1 MGKIIA
7 ITNEEKEQIKYYH
20 SKEYNDRAIMEA
32 TGLSY
37 NKVYYIRHI
46 VLKLPPYN
54 NRKTVAKNGELI
66 LTYFRQGIPIK
77 RISTLLNIGV
87 WSIRE
92 YLRKKGL
99 VRLHSKITTTK
110 HIGKRELS
118 IIIGTLLGDAT
129 LYINKSS
136 KNNNAALI
144 IRHSLKQKIYTEYL
158 YSCLKPLNPRI
169 KLVKIPGHTLNGRQI
184 KNSYQIELKTTVFKE
199 LTVLKKQFYPKGV
212 KDINFD
218 LLSTYY
224 NAEALAIHF
233 MDDGSKC
240 VDNKGKI
247 NGFILSTQCFTFESV
262 TKFSY
267 FILGRFGL
275 HSTIL
280 KQNKGYIVRISSKS
294 VNRFISIVKPYIT
307 TDLLYK
313 ISSSK
318 TPLNRET
325 PELDNP
331 VLNPQETEENAKRLE
346 VMPSK

>member
-7 ITNEEKEQIKYYH
+7 ISEKEKELVKYYH
-20 SKEYNDRAIMEA
+20 SKECNDKAIVKA

-37 NKVYYIRHI
+37 NKVYYIRHML
-46 VLKLPPYN
+46 LKLPPYN

-66 LTYFRQGIPIK
+66 LTYFRQEIPIK
-77 RISTLLNIGV
+77 RISSLLNIGV

-99 VRLHSKITTTK
+99 VELHSKISTTK
-110 HIGKRELS
+110 HIGKREMS
-118 IIIGTLLGDAT
+118 IIVGTILGDAT

-158 YSCLKPLNPRI
+158 YSCLRSLNPRI
-169 KLVKIPGHTLNGRQI
+169 KLVKIKGHILNSKEI
-184 KNSYQIELKTTVFKE
+184 KDSYQIELKTPVFKE
-199 LTVLKKQFYPKGV
+199 LTILKKQFYPEGV
-212 KDINFD
+212 KIINFN
-218 LLSTYY
+218 LLNTYY
-224 NAEALAIHF
+224 NVEALAIHF

-240 VDNKGKI
+240 TDNNGKI
-247 NGFILSTQCFTFESV
+247 NGFVLSTQCFTAEEV
-262 TKFSY
+262 NNFSY
-267 FILGRFGL
+267 FLLGKFGL
-275 HSTIL
+275 YSSMVKQHS
-280 KQNKGYIVRISSKS
+280 GYVIRISSRS
-294 VNRFISIVKPYIT
+294 VSKFISLVKPYIT

-325 PELDNP
+325 P
-331 VLNPQETEENAKRLE
+331 
-346 VMPSK
+346 

>member
-7 ITNEEKEQIKYYH
+7 ITEKEKELVKDYH
-20 SKEYNDRAIMEA
+20 SKEYNDKSIVEA

-37 NKVYYIRHI
+37 NKVYYIRHML
-46 VLKLPPYN
+46 LKLPPYN

-66 LTYFRQGIPIK
+66 LTYFRQGVPIK
-77 RISTLLNIGV
+77 RISSLLNIGV

-99 VRLHSKITTTK
+99 VGLHSKISTTK
-110 HIGKRELS
+110 HIGKREMS

-129 LYINKSS
+129 LYVNKSS
-136 KNNNAALI
+136 KNNNATLV

-158 YSCLKPLNPRI
+158 YSCLKSLNPKI
-169 KLVKIPGHTLNGRQI
+169 KLVKIKGHILNSKEI
-184 KNSYQIELKTTVFKE
+184 KDSYQVELKTPVFKE
-199 LTVLKKQFYPKGV
+199 LTILKKQVYPNGV
-212 KDINFD
+212 KIINFN

-224 NAEALAIHF
+224 NAEALSVHF

-240 VDNKGKI
+240 VDSKGKI
-247 NGFILSTQCFTFESV
+247 NGFILSTQCFTIDEL
-262 TKFSY
+262 TRFSY
-267 FILGRFGL
+267 FLLGRFGL
-275 HSTIL
+275 YNSIIR
-280 KQNKGYIVRISSKS
+280 QNTGYVIRISSRS
-294 VNRFISIVKPYIT
+294 VAKFISLVKPYIT

-325 PELDNP
+325 P
-331 VLNPQETEENAKRLE
+331 
-346 VMPSK
+346 

>member
-7 ITNEEKEQIKYYH
+7 ITEKEKELVKDYH
-20 SKEYNDRAIMEA
+20 SKEYNDKSIVEA

-37 NKVYYIRHI
+37 NKVYYIRHML
-46 VLKLPPYN
+46 LKLPPYN

-66 LTYFRQGIPIK
+66 LTYFRQGVPIK
-77 RISTLLNIGV
+77 RISSLLNIGV

-99 VRLHSKITTTK
+99 VGLHSKISTTK
-110 HIGKRELS
+110 HIGKREMS

-129 LYINKSS
+129 LYVNKSS
-136 KNNNAALI
+136 KNNNATLV

-158 YSCLKPLNPRI
+158 YSCLKSLNPKI
-169 KLVKIPGHTLNGRQI
+169 KLVKIKGHILNSKEI
-184 KNSYQIELKTTVFKE
+184 KSSYQVELKTPVFKE
-199 LTVLKKQFYPKGV
+199 LTILKKQVYPNGV
-212 KDINFD
+212 KIINFN

-224 NAEALAIHF
+224 NAEALSVHF

-240 VDNKGKI
+240 VDSKGKI
-247 NGFILSTQCFTFESV
+247 NGFILSTQCFTIDEL
-262 TKFSY
+262 TRFSY
-267 FILGRFGL
+267 FLLGRFGL
-275 HSTIL
+275 YNSIIR
-280 KQNKGYIVRISSKS
+280 QNTGYVIRISSRS
-294 VNRFISIVKPYIT
+294 VAKFISLVKPYIT

-325 PELDNP
+325 P
-331 VLNPQETEENAKRLE
+331 
-346 VMPSK
+346 

>member
-7 ITNEEKEQIKYYH
+7 ITEKEKELVKDYH
-20 SKEYNDRAIMEA
+20 SKEYNDKSIVEA

-37 NKVYYIRHI
+37 NKVYYIRHML
-46 VLKLPPYN
+46 LKLPPYN

-66 LTYFRQGIPIK
+66 LTYFRQGVPIK
-77 RISTLLNIGV
+77 RISSLLNIGV

-99 VRLHSKITTTK
+99 VGLHSKISTTK
-110 HIGKRELS
+110 HIGKREMS

-129 LYINKSS
+129 LYVNKSS
-136 KNNNAALI
+136 KNNNATLV

-158 YSCLKPLNPRI
+158 YSCLKSLNPKI
-169 KLVKIPGHTLNGRQI
+169 KLFKIKVHILNSKEI
-184 KNSYQIELKTTVFKE
+184 KDSYQVELKTPVFKE
-199 LTVLKKQFYPKGV
+199 LTILKKQVYPNGV
-212 KDINFD
+212 KIINFN

-224 NAEALAIHF
+224 NAEALSVHF

-240 VDNKGKI
+240 VDSKGKI
-247 NGFILSTQCFTFESV
+247 NGFILSTQCFTIDEL
-262 TKFSY
+262 TRFSY
-267 FILGRFGL
+267 FLLGRFGL
-275 HSTIL
+275 YNSIIR
-280 KQNKGYIVRISSKS
+280 QNTGYVIRISSRS
-294 VNRFISIVKPYIT
+294 VAKFISLVKPYIT

-325 PELDNP
+325 P
-331 VLNPQETEENAKRLE
+331 
-346 VMPSK
+346 

>member
-1 MGKIIA
+1 MSKIIT
-7 ITNEEKEQIKYYH
+7 ISEEDKELVKYYH
-20 SKEYNDRAIMEA
+20 SKECNDKAIAEA

-37 NKVYYIRHI
+37 GRVYYIRHM
-46 VLKLPPYN
+46 LLNLPPYN

-77 RISTLLNIGV
+77 RMSSLLNIGV

-99 VRLHSKITTTK
+99 VGLHSKISTTK
-110 HIGKRELS
+110 HIGKREMS

-129 LYINKSS
+129 LYVNKSS

-144 IRHSLKQKIYTEYL
+144 LRHSLKQKVYTEYL
-158 YSCLKPLNPRI
+158 YSCLKSLNPKI
-169 KLVKIPGHTLNGRQI
+169 KLVRIKGHVLNSKEI
-184 KNSYQIELKTTVFKE
+184 KSSYQVELKTSVFKE
-199 LTVLKKQFYPKGV
+199 LTSLRKQFYPEGV
-212 KDINFD
+212 KIINFN

-224 NAEALAIHF
+224 NAEALSIHF

-247 NGFILSTQCFTFESV
+247 NGFILSTQCFTIEEV

-267 FILGRFGL
+267 FLLGRFGL
-275 HSTIL
+275 YTSIIQ
-280 KQNKGYIVRISSKS
+280 QNSGYVIRINSRS
-294 VNRFISIVKPYIT
+294 VAKFISLVKPYIT

-325 PELDNP
+325 P
-331 VLNPQETEENAKRLE
+331 
-346 VMPSK
+346 

>member
-7 ITNEEKEQIKYYH
+7 ITEKEKELVKNYH
-20 SKEYNDRAIMEA
+20 SKEYNDKSIVEA

-37 NKVYYIRHI
+37 NKVYYTRHI
-46 VLKLPPYN
+46 LLKLPPYN

-77 RISTLLNIGV
+77 RISSLLNIGV

-99 VRLHSKITTTK
+99 VGLHSKISTTK
-110 HIGKRELS
+110 HIGKREMS

-136 KNNNAALI
+136 KNNNATLV

-158 YSCLKPLNPRI
+158 YSCLKSLNPKI
-169 KLVKIPGHTLNGRQI
+169 KLVKIKGHILNSKEI
-184 KNSYQIELKTTVFKE
+184 KSSYQVELKTPVFKE
-199 LTVLKKQFYPKGV
+199 LTILKKQIYPNGV
-212 KDINFD
+212 KIINFN
-218 LLSTYY
+218 LLNTYD
-224 NAEALAIHF
+224 NAEALSIHL

-240 VDNKGKI
+240 IDSKGKI
-247 NGFILSTQCFTFESV
+247 NGFILSTQCFTIEEL

-267 FILGRFGL
+267 FLLGRFGL
-275 HSTIL
+275 YNSIIIQ
-280 KQNKGYIVRISSKS
+280 KPGYAIRISSRS
-294 VNRFISIVKPYIT
+294 VAKFISLVKPYIT

-325 PELDNP
+325 P
-331 VLNPQETEENAKRLE
+331 
-346 VMPSK
+346 

>member
-7 ITNEEKEQIKYYH
+7 ITEKEKELVKDYH
-20 SKEYNDRAIMEA
+20 SKEYNDKSIVEA

-46 VLKLPPYN
+46 LLKLPPYN

-66 LTYFRQGIPIK
+66 LTYFRQGVPIK
-77 RISTLLNIGV
+77 RISSLLNIGV

-99 VRLHSKITTTK
+99 VGLHSKISTTK
-110 HIGKRELS
+110 HIGKREMS

-129 LYINKSS
+129 LYVNKSS
-136 KNNNAALI
+136 KNNNATLI
-144 IRHSLKQKIYTEYL
+144 IRHSLQQKIYTEYL
-158 YSCLKPLNPRI
+158 YSCLKSLNPKI
-169 KLVKIPGHTLNGRQI
+169 KLVKIKGHILNSKEI
-184 KNSYQIELKTTVFKE
+184 KNSYQVELKTPVFKE
-199 LTVLKKQFYPKGV
+199 LTILKKQVYPDGV
-212 KDINFD
+212 KIINFN

-224 NAEALAIHF
+224 NAEALSVHF

-240 VDNKGKI
+240 VDSKGKI
-247 NGFILSTQCFTFESV
+247 NGFILSTQCFTIEEL
-262 TKFSY
+262 TRFSY
-267 FILGRFGL
+267 FLLGRFGL
-275 HSTIL
+275 YNSIIR
-280 KQNKGYIVRISSKS
+280 QNTGYVIRISSRS
-294 VNRFISIVKPYIT
+294 VAKFISLVKPYIT

-325 PELDNP
+325 P
-331 VLNPQETEENAKRLE
+331 
-346 VMPSK
+346 

>member
-7 ITNEEKEQIKYYH
+7 ITEKEKELVKDYH
-20 SKEYNDRAIMEA
+20 SKEYNDKSIVEA

-37 NKVYYIRHI
+37 NKVYYIRHML
-46 VLKLPPYN
+46 LKLPPYN

-66 LTYFRQGIPIK
+66 LTYFRQGVPIK
-77 RISTLLNIGV
+77 RISSLLNIGV

-99 VRLHSKITTTK
+99 VGLHSKISTTK
-110 HIGKRELS
+110 HIGKREMS

-129 LYINKSS
+129 LYVNKSS
-136 KNNNAALI
+136 KNNNATLV

-158 YSCLKPLNPRI
+158 YSCLKSLNPKI
-169 KLVKIPGHTLNGRQI
+169 KLVKIKGHILNSKEI
-184 KNSYQIELKTTVFKE
+184 KDSYQVELKTPVFKE
-199 LTVLKKQFYPKGV
+199 LTILKKQVYPNGV
-212 KDINFD
+212 KIINFN

-224 NAEALAIHF
+224 NAEALSVHF

-240 VDNKGKI
+240 VDSKGKI
-247 NGFILSTQCFTFESV
+247 NGFILSTQCFTIDEL
-262 TKFSY
+262 TRFSY
-267 FILGRFGL
+267 FLLGRFGL
-275 HSTIL
+275 YNSIIQ
-280 KQNKGYIVRISSKS
+280 QNTGYVIRISSRS
-294 VNRFISIVKPYIT
+294 VAKFISLVKPYIT

-325 PELDNP
+325 P
-331 VLNPQETEENAKRLE
+331 
-346 VMPSK
+346 

>member
-1 MGKIIA
+1 MGKITA
-7 ITNEEKEQIKYYH
+7 ITNEEKEQVKYYH
-20 SKEYNDRAIMEA
+20 SKEYNDRAIMVA

-66 LTYFRQGIPIK
+66 LTYFK

-92 YLRKKGL
+92 YLRKKNL

-110 HIGKRELS
+110 HIGKREIS

-136 KNNNAALI
+136 KNNNASLI
-144 IRHSLKQKIYTEYL
+144 IRHSLRQKIYTEYL
-158 YSCLKPLNPRI
+158 YSCLKTLNPRI
-169 KLVKIPGHTLNGRQI
+169 KLVRISDHTLDGMQI
-184 KNSYQIELKTTVFKE
+184 KDSYQIELKTAVFKE
-199 LTVLKKQFYPKGV
+199 LTVLKKQFYPEGV
-212 KDINFD
+212 KNINFD

-224 NAEALAIHF
+224 NKEALAIHF

-240 VDNKGKI
+240 VDNNGKI
-247 NGFILSTQCFTFESV
+247 NGFILSTQCFTFESI

-267 FILGRFGL
+267 FLLGRFGL
-275 HSTIL
+275 HSTII
-280 KQNKGYIVRISSKS
+280 KQNKGYVVRISSKS
-294 VNRFISIVKPYIT
+294 VTKFISIVKPYIT
-307 TDLLYK
+307 IDLLYK

-331 VLNPQETEENAKRLE
+331 VLNP
-346 VMPSK
+346 